1 MARVF
6 DITDKLNF
14 EEKPRIKIKG
24 EEIEINDAAV
34 DMLKIMPQLSKRK
47 LKVDDINLMYQTLF
61 PEESQKKIESLRLN
75 LKDFNTVVLEAAAAL
90 QGGDGEGETQTP
102 ATT

>member
-1 MARVF
+1 MARVI

-75 LKDFNTVVLEAAAAL
+75 FEDFSTVVLEAAAAL

-102 ATT
+102 ATI

>member
-61 PEESQKKIESLRLN
+61 PEESQKKIETLRLN
-75 LKDFNTVVLEAAAAL
+75 FEDFSTVVLEAAAAL
-90 QGGDGEGETQTP
+90 QGGNGEGETQTP
-102 ATT
+102 TTT

>member
-75 LKDFNTVVLEAAAAL
+75 FEDFSTVVLEAAAAL

>member
-1 MARVF
+1 MAKVI

-34 DMLKIMPQLSKRK
+34 DVLKILPQLSKRK
-47 LKVDDINLMYQTLF
+47 LKADDINLMYQTLF

-75 LKDFNTVVLEAAAAL
+75 FEDFSTVVLEATAAL

>member
-75 LKDFNTVVLEAAAAL
+75 FEDSSTVVLEAAAAL

>member
-75 LKDFNTVVLEAAAAL
+75 FEDFSTAVLEAAAAL
-90 QGGDGEGETQTP
+90 QGGNGEGETQTP

>member
-1 MARVF
+1 MARVI

-14 EEKPRIKIKG
+14 EEKPCIKIKG

-47 LKVDDINLMYQTLF
+47 LKPEDINIMYQTLF

-75 LKDFNTVVLEAAAAL
+75 FEDFSTVVLEAAAAL
-90 QGGDGEGETQTP
+90 NNGDGEGETQTP

>member
-75 LKDFNTVVLEAAAAL
+75 LKDFNTAVLEAAAAL

-102 ATT
+102 ATI

>member
-1 MARVF
+1 MARVI

-24 EEIEINDAAV
+24 KEIEINDAAV

-61 PEESQKKIESLRLN
+61 PEESQKKIETLRLN
-75 LKDFNTVVLEAAAAL
+75 FEDFSTVVLEAAAAL
-90 QGGDGEGETQTP
+90 QGGNGEGETQTP
-102 ATT
+102 ATI